1 MSPGRPMLE
10 PMKAKLTVP
19 GRSLPAR
26 VFDQSSL
33 GILLAHLDG
42 LILEANDAFLFLV
55 DRGRDEVVG
64 HTIGEL
70 GFFSSMGEDRAKDLL
85 RERGAIDGFDAHVL
99 TQKMSTTI
107 ASSVRADQV
116 TTG

>member
-1 MSPGRPMLE
+1 
-10 PMKAKLTVP
+10 
-19 GRSLPAR
+19 
-26 VFDQSSL
+26 FDQSSL

-70 GFFSSMGEDRAKDLL
+70 GFFSSMGEDRAKELL

-99 TQKMSTTI
+99 TPSGEARVLRLWAE
-107 ASSVRADQV
+107 ASADGGGRIVGGRGSCDARAV
-116 TTG
+116 AR